1 MATRTGIRISGFPV
15 ETTETADALT
25 LESEGTRDLVL
36 SSGSDKVGVNEA
48 EPQQTLHVTKDAA
61 ADPQYALNQPLIIE
75 DDNRPGIQLVG
86 SANNIGIIEFGD
98 NAHPNAGSIN
108 FDHSTNRIRFG
119 FEDDAEKV
127 YIDSSGNMV
136 IDGDLTVSGTT
147 TTVSTTNTVL
157 EDKLIELGNGITGT
171 PSGDAGVIIERG
183 SSANAAIIWDESR
196 DEFVLGTTSATGA
209 STGDL
214 TVTPGNVSVERIGAG
229 TEQAEAEV
237 HAKRDTASGVQ
248 YSTTATVI
256 AEDDARPSIQLAG
269 AANNIGLIQFGDN
282 AAEASGQIY
291 YDHSTDKLRIDAGGN
306 GDRVTVDSSGNVTAE
321 GSVFLKEKA
330 DATTDVV
337 AYGQLWVNTATP
349 NELFFTTDAGDDIQ
363 LTDGTAAAFVGDI
376 TGVTAGTGLSGGGT
390 SGAVTLNVDA
400 AQTQITSVGTIA
412 TGTWEGTDVGVAH
425 GGTGVSTLTDGGV
438 LLGSGTGA
446 VTAMAV
452 LTDGQMIVGD
462 GTGDPVAE
470 SGATLRT
477 SIGVGTGDSPQFTNL
492 DLSSTGDVL
501 LTLDADSDNSG
512 EGDNPA
518 ILFKQDGGANKSV
531 IGMAQVGYDP
541 LGVAMTNGSDNALTI
556 AGLITGIPIQFGIRK
571 TGEAIA
577 TAVVKIDGSTGELI
591 VGSSGATGVISSAG
605 THDLKLQTNAGTN
618 SGTIVITDGANGDI
632 TITPNGSGILETTG
646 QFVCEGLATTYRE
659 VTSNYTVG
667 VNDYLIIASGSGT
680 TVSLPAPSAG
690 NGGTIYKIKRVDA
703 SNSIT
708 IGRASG
714 SATIDG
720 AATYTLDANY
730 MMVEVMSDETNWLIT
745 GAYEVPA

>member
-1 MATRTGIRISGFPV
+1 
-15 ETTETADALT
+15 
-25 LESEGTRDLVL
+25 
-36 SSGSDKVGVNEA
+36 
-48 EPQQTLHVTKDAA
+48 
-61 ADPQYALNQPLIIE
+61 
-75 DDNRPGIQLVG
+75 
-86 SANNIGIIEFGD
+86 
-98 NAHPNAGSIN
+98 
-108 FDHSTNRIRFG
+108 
-119 FEDDAEKV
+119 
-127 YIDSSGNMV
+127 
-136 IDGDLTVSGTT
+136 
-147 TTVSTTNTVL
+147 
-157 EDKLIELGNGITGT
+157 
-171 PSGDAGVIIERG
+171 
-183 SSANAAIIWDESR
+183 
-196 DEFVLGTTSATGA
+196 
-209 STGDL
+209 
-214 TVTPGNVSVERIGAG
+214 
-229 TEQAEAEV
+229 
-237 HAKRDTASGVQ
+237 
-248 YSTTATVI
+248 
-256 AEDDARPSIQLAG
+256 
-269 AANNIGLIQFGDN
+269 
-282 AAEASGQIY
+282 
-291 YDHSTDKLRIDAGGN
+291 
-306 GDRVTVDSSGNVTAE
+306 
-321 GSVFLKEKA
+321 
-330 DATTDVV
+330 
-337 AYGQLWVNTATP
+337 
-349 NELFFTTDAGDDIQ
+349 LFFTTDAGDDIQ